1 MRVLA
6 FDPGYGITGWGC
18 VEDPPLRALGYGA
31 ILTSAELP
39 HANRLASLAAEARA
53 LLSEHRPEAVIVET
67 LFVHRNQK
75 TAGGVYEARGVLLC
89 AAAEAG
95 LDVIELGPMQIKKAV
110 TGSGRA
116 EKSAVHDM
124 VQRLLS
130 ISKKIRPD
138 DTADALA
145 GAVAGIFA
153 ARSRRA
159 ASRLGGLR

>member
-18 VEDPPLRALGYGA
+18 VEDPPLRAAGYGA
-31 ILTSAELP
+31 VLTSGDLP
-39 HANRLASLAAEARA
+39 HAKRLSLLYGEARRII
-53 LLSEHRPEAVIVET
+53 SECCPEAVIVET
-67 LFVHRNQK
+67 LYIHKNQK

-95 LDVIELGPMQIKKAV
+95 LDVIELGPTQIKKAV

-130 ISKKIRPD
+130 ISEKIRPD

-153 ARSRRA
+153 ARTLKVKNRLG
-159 ASRLGGLR
+159 ASR

>member
-18 VEDPPLRALGYGA
+18 VEDPPLRSAGYGA
-31 ILTSAELP
+31 IVTSGDLT
-39 HANRLASLAAEARA
+39 HAKRLA
-53 LLSEHRPEAVIVET
+53 LLSKEARRILAEHMPEAVIVET
-67 LFVHRNQK
+67 LFIHKNQK

-89 AAAEAG
+89 AAADAG

-130 ISKKIRPD
+130 ISAKIRPD

-145 GAVAGIFA
+145 GAVAGLFA
-153 ARSRRA
+153 AKALKVKKRMGAGR
-159 ASRLGGLR
+159 

>member
-6 FDPGYGITGWGC
+6 FDPGYGITGWGS

-31 ILTSAELP
+31 VSTSGDLA
-39 HANRLASLAAEARA
+39 HASRLAFLAAQARQIIQEQKPA
-53 LLSEHRPEAVIVET
+53 AIVVET
-67 LFVHRNQK
+67 LFVHKNQK

-95 LDVIELGPMQIKKAV
+95 VDVIELGPMQIKKAV

-130 ISKKIRPD
+130 IQKKIRPD

-145 GAVAGIFA
+145 GAVAGLFA
-153 ARSRRA
+153 ARSRA
-159 ASRLGGLR
+159 VSKRLGGRL